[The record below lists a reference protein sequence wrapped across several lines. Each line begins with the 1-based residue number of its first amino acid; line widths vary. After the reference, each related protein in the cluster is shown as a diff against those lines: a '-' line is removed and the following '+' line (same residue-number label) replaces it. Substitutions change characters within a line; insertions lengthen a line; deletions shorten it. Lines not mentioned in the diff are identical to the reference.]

1 MSERPSYLIDTNVFI
16 QAKNIHYRFEFCQAF
31 WQWLE
36 DAHQAGVVLSIKKVK
51 KELKD
56 GKEDDAARLWA
67 ESITDGFFI
76 DDISDP
82 EVMEAYR
89 DVMQWSV
96 SNSHYKQQAK
106 DEFARFDNADAFLI
120 ATAKTYG
127 HILVT
132 HELSN
137 PASKKRIL
145 IPDAADALGVKSIQ
159 IYDLLSHHA
168 SGNFT
173 FTLTPAK

>member
-1 MSERPSYLIDTNVFI
+1 MTETSSYLIDANVFI
-16 QAKNIHYRFEFCQAF
+16 QAKNFHYRFEFCQAF

-36 DAHQAGVVLSIKKVK
+36 DAHQAGVVFSIDKVK

-56 GKEDDAARLWA
+56 GKKEDSARLWA
-67 ESITDGFFI
+67 ESMSNEFFI
-76 DDISDP
+76 DDVKDAQI
-82 EVMEAYR
+82 MTIYR

-96 SNSHYKQQAK
+96 TNSHYKQQAK
-106 DEFARFDNADAFLI
+106 DEFARFDKADAFLI
-120 ATAKTYG
+120 AAAKAYG

-137 PASKKRIL
+137 PESKKRIL
-145 IPDAADALGVKSIQ
+145 IPDAANALNVKSIQ

-168 SGNFT
+168 SGNFA
-173 FTLTPAK
+173 FTL